1 MAKKDPA
8 LESIIANA
16 QQNAASLIDAA
27 TLAINA
33 KVNTIAEAEDMI
45 AQLSSEA
52 VKFNEL
58 LLSIT
63 NAMRQVDSG
72 DMTREEAIGIIGPA
86 VKEIKDKCTALKI
99 AKVDSPGDDITE
111 DEIATLRELIIG
123 AKAAAEDRL
132 VAIRLCD
139 DCREDDDVMA
149 QLNEADESYSY
160 ATEGFIRDFFAKRKA
175 KKERKRKA
183 SVYVNTLN
191 SMKSTEVLQKFANSI
206 APVYASGEYA
216 DVALKKYLQ
225 AELAS
230 GDYEG
235 EFDVVIAEARARAGE
250 FSAYTVDPLAPFI
263 ISKYN
268 GVSMAILPNDVKNS
282 MGVVHIIV
290 PMVSK
295 RDIHNLGK
303 LYPYEIMIF
312 NAEEVADAILN
323 PVTSNEL
330 NSAVEA
336 YCSAATEGALSNIS
350 LAMKYTNTTQVKS
363 ADALVKNAK
372 KLWSLGSHDKAV
384 EYMKKAKD
392 MYQDALNKL
401 MTSGK
406 FSKVDYTYTAGI
418 PLVAQATTRTTTTRT
433 DSTAFS
439 IARNTLNS
447 KIDRCTARLMK
458 WEKKSD
464 QSYQELLDQLK
475 EERKQAK
482 AEKKM
487 RKHNDNSNPV
497 NDNSGL
503 VTENFSK
510 EVNNMENYSDLM
522 YALEGY
528 VNTLLD
534 ELNSEEMLAME
545 SETEEAGDTTAA
557 PSTLGQKIAS
567 LFKKEKR
574 AAKAGDVE
582 QVEQID
588 QEIQETADQM
598 EESIQAAEETGNEKK
613 KQGLS
618 KAAKIGLAA
627 AGAAL
632 IGVGLTAGGNALAK
646 KADQPG
652 AKQLK
657 GITKLYAEG
666 SRNIVKA
673 VKAPGRFMK
682 KVGEVHNT
690 YGEQKKYYHKDLGLD
705 RRDAKKA
712 ARGEQQKKF
721 EELFPNAKQS
731 LSTYKKRAGIGAGVA
746 AGVGAAAAGGAYAYK
761 KHKAKK
767 AADAEAAQAAA
778 DTVQE
783 MYGIPSYDVYDII
796 MEAFEDRDQSIEEL
810 DAELVS
816 FING

>member
-72 DMTREEAIGIIGPA
+72 DMTREEATGIIGPA

-132 VAIRLCD
+132 VAIRMCD

-175 KKERKRKA
+175 KKERKKKA
-183 SVYVNTLN
+183 GIYINTLN

-225 AELAS
+225 EELS
-230 GDYEG
+230 TGDYEG
-235 EFDVVIAEARARAGE
+235 EFNDVIAAAKARAGE
-250 FSAYTVDPLAPFI
+250 FGSYTVDPLAPFI

-268 GVSMAILPNDVKNS
+268 GVSMAILPNDAKNS
-282 MGVVHIIV
+282 MGVVDIIV

-295 RDIHNLGK
+295 KKRNNIGK
-303 LYPYEIMIF
+303 LDPYEIMIF

-336 YCSAATEGALSNIS
+336 YCSAATEGAISNIS

-384 EYMKKAKD
+384 EYMKKAKG
-392 MYQDALNKL
+392 MYEDALNKL

-439 IARNTLNS
+439 IARNTLSS

-482 AEKKM
+482 VEKKM

-497 NDNSGL
+497 NDNSDSASDSA
-503 VTENFSK
+503 TENFSK

-657 GITKLYAEG
+657 GISKLYAEG
-666 SRNIVKA
+666 SRSIVKA
-673 VKAPGRFMK
+673 VKAPGQNISKAFASAKAYNNTTAPDMK
-682 KVGEVHNT
+682 QKRWDSMTKGAQRIAKVQGGV
-690 YGEQKKYYHKDLGLD
+690 KKYG
-705 RRDAKKA
+705 KKA
-712 ARGEQQKKF
+712 A
-721 EELFPNAKQS
+721 
-731 LSTYKKRAGIGAGVA
+731 IGAGIT
-746 AGVGAAAAGGAYAYK
+746 AGVGAAAAGGVYAYK

-796 MEAFEDRDQSIEEL
+796 MEAFEDRNQSIEEL
-810 DAELVS
+810 DAEFEA